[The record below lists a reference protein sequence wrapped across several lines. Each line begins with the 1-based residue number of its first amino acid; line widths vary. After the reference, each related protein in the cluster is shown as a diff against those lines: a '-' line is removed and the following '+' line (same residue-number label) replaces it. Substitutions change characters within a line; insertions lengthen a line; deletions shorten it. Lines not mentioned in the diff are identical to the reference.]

1 MAFSFSS
8 ALEGGVEGAAMGGQT
23 GNPYV
28 AIGAALGNAVLKGFS
43 KKKGSEEKAGST
55 SSGGGIFGGGSGG
68 FSSNMIMDILS
79 KFTGGLGGGA
89 EEAAAGSSPQAPS
102 SPSQYIPPALVG
114 FPSLSRGGVAQSLK
128 DSISKRR
135 GF

>member
-1 MAFSFSS
+1 MAFDFGS
-8 ALEGGVEGAAMGGQT
+8 ALEGGVEGGAMGAQT
-23 GNPYV
+23 GNPYI
-28 AIGAALGNAVLKGFS
+28 AIGAALGNAALKGFS
-43 KKKGSEEKAGST
+43 SKKK
-55 SSGGGIFGGGSGG
+55 SSGSSAAPASGKSGS
-68 FSSNMIMDILS
+68 FSPDMVMKILS
-79 KFTGGLGGGA
+79 QFTGGLGGGA

-114 FPSLSRGGVAQSLK
+114 FPSLTRGGVAESLK